1 LLLKRQNQIEIV
13 VVLFGII
20 SIDMDDTYD
29 PDKSPSDTIDD
40 AALYMDCI
48 RLVEGGHVRRFENAA
63 AKFDVVQYELNN
75 GPSKSLLFYAIEHN
89 VEAFVKILLDM
100 EIPLDKK
107 YSVRMFFF
115 SVSLLGQYVYLV
127 NKC

>member
-1 LLLKRQNQIEIV
+1 M
-13 VVLFGII
+13 FGII